1 MSPSSTSNLALG
13 CAKAVGQP
21 AHSQQGQPWKLDPKD
36 GGEHWPG
43 QGRVGLWSGFSRAGA
58 GTEREEG
65 GSTFRERG
73 GPKAWGNRP
82 RPGQKG
88 QYEVKS
94 GETGLDTQSRSG
106 V

>member
-13 CAKAVGQP
+13 YAKALGQP
-21 AHSQQGQPWKLDPKD
+21 AHSQQGQPWTLDPKD

-43 QGRVGLWSGFSRAGA
+43 QGRVGLWSRFSRAGA

-65 GSTFRERG
+65 GSAFRERG
-73 GPKAWGNRP
+73 GPKAWGIGPDQGRKGSTRP
-82 RPGQKG
+82 
-88 QYEVKS
+88 KS
-94 GETGLDTQSRSG
+94 GETGLDAQSRSG

>member
-1 MSPSSTSNLALG
+1 MLKQLDSQLTASKDSHGSWIPKTVVSTGLG
-13 CAKAVGQP
+13 REEWDCG
-21 AHSQQGQPWKLDPKD
+21 
-36 GGEHWPG
+36 
-43 QGRVGLWSGFSRAGA
+43 VGLAEQELGPR
-58 GTEREEG
+58 EREEG